1 MPRTYAIAYA
11 ATALAFLALDS
22 VWLGT
27 MAQRLYRPNIG
38 HLMQEGVSITP
49 AVVFYLLYVA
59 GMVFFAVV
67 PGVEKQSWQQALGLG
82 AALGLVAYATFGL
95 TNQAVLR
102 DWPWQVTAMDMAW
115 GTVATGAASA
125 IACAV
130 VLRWFPPAS
139 A

>member
-1 MPRTYAIAYA
+1 MLRTHAIAYA
-11 ATALAFLALDS
+11 ATALAFLAMDS

-38 HLMQEGVSITP
+38 HLMQDGFSAGP
-49 AVVFYLLYVA
+49 ALVFYLLYVA
-59 GMVFFAVV
+59 GMMFFAVA
-67 PGVEKQSWQQALGLG
+67 PGLEKHSWLHALGMG

-102 DWPWQVTAMDMAW
+102 DWPWHVTAADMAW

-125 IACAV
+125 IACAA
-130 VLRWFPPAS
+130 VLRWFPPS
-139 A
+139 GT

>member
-38 HLMQEGVSITP
+38 HLMQEGVSFAP

-102 DWPWQVTAMDMAW
+102 DWPWHVTAMDMAW
-115 GTVATGAASA
+115 GTVATGAAST